1 MRAGELIAWHYALEE
16 PVKVRWMDG
25 RIVRMDPAPHFP
37 PRTHWVAPPLI
48 DLQVN
53 GFAGVDFQADD
64 VSLGD
69 LEKAVKELHAAG
81 CARFFL
87 TLISDEWPRLVS
99 RLRRLRELRKKSGLL
114 KEAIAGWH
122 IEGPFLSAE
131 PGFRGA
137 HPPEVMCDPTADHLK
152 ELRQAGGDERLMIT
166 LAPER
171 LDAIAM
177 IATARELGMI
187 VSLGHT
193 NAPRKRLLQAQKAG
207 ATAFTH
213 LGNGCPRELDRAD
226 NVLWRVFETRG
237 LKVSLIPDAIH
248 VTAPLFRL
256 AHKALPPDAIFYVS
270 DAMAAAGAEPG
281 RYRIGRL
288 ELEVGEDE
296 VVRLPGSGNYAGS
309 ALRPIDGIFRAAE
322 MLRCNWREVW
332 PRFSHVPAAV
342 AGLPCSLAV
351 GGPADFCVLEVTEE
365 NVLEELHLY
374 VNGELLA

>member
-1 MRAGELIAWHYALEE
+1 MSAGEIIAWHYAREE
-16 PVKVRWMDG
+16 PVKLRWADG
-25 RIVRMDPAPHFP
+25 QILRLDPAPHFP
-37 PRTHWVAPPLI
+37 PRTLWVAPPLI

-64 VSLGD
+64 VSLGA
-69 LEKAVKELHAAG
+69 LEKAVRELHAAG

-99 RLRRLRELRKKSGLL
+99 RLRRLRDLRKKSALL
-114 KEAIAGWH
+114 REGIAGWH
-122 IEGPFLSAE
+122 VEGPFLSAE
-131 PGFRGA
+131 AGFCGA
-137 HPPEVMCDPTADHLK
+137 HPPEVMCDPTAGHLK

-177 IATARELGMI
+177 IAMARELGMI

-226 NVLWRVFETRG
+226 NVLWRVFETPG
-237 LKVSLIPDAIH
+237 LKVSLIPDGIH

-256 AHKALPPDAIFYVS
+256 AHKALPPDSIFYVS
-270 DAMAAAGAEPG
+270 DAMAAAGAGPG

-296 VVRLPGSGNYAGS
+296 IVRLPGTGNYAGS

-332 PRFSHVPAAV
+332 PRFSHTPAAL
-342 AGLPCSLAV
+342 AGLPCALVA
-351 GGPADFCVLEVTEE
+351 GGPADFCLLKVTEE
-365 NVLEELHLY
+365 NVLDELRLY
-374 VNGELLA
+374 INGDLRA

>member
-1 MRAGELIAWHYALEE
+1 MSAGEIIAWHYALEE
-16 PVKVRWMDG
+16 PVKLRWMDG
-25 RIVRMDPAPHFP
+25 RIVRMDSAPHFP
-37 PRTHWVAPPLI
+37 PRTLWVAPPLI

-53 GFAGVDFQADD
+53 GFAGVDFQADN

-114 KEAIAGWH
+114 KEAIVGWH

-166 LAPER
+166 VAPER

-226 NVLWRVFETRG
+226 NVLWRVFETPG

-256 AHKALPPDAIFYVS
+256 VHKALPPDSIFYVS
-270 DAMAAAGAEPG
+270 DAMAAAGAGPG

-296 VVRLPGSGNYAGS
+296 IVRLPGSGNYAGS

-332 PRFSHVPAAV
+332 PRFSHTPAAV
-342 AGLPCSLAV
+342 AGVPCALAA